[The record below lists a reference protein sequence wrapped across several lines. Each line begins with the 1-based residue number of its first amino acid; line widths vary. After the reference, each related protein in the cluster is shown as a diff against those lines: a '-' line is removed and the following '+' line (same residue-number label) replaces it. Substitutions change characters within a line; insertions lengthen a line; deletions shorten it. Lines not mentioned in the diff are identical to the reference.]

1 MAQQVLL
8 GLSPLHHCV
17 LPAPETAG
25 LCPSSFKPAVG
36 KLLQLKLLSRP
47 VLDAFQH
54 QPQTD
59 TTTTTIAATSSS
71 SSSGV
76 GMTHLWWHIGLRR
89 WHLINQLQQ
98 QQQQKQQPEA
108 FWYSAAAAAAAAPL
122 TEQQLED
129 LYCNPDA
136 R

>member
-54 QPQTD
+54 QHQTD
-59 TTTTTIAATSSS
+59 TTITTTTIATSSS
-71 SSSGV
+71 SSSSSSSNCCLLLFALHRPAVASAYG
-76 GMTHLWWHIGLRR
+76 
-89 WHLINQLQQ
+89 QL
-98 QQQQKQQPEA
+98 
-108 FWYSAAAAAAAAPL
+108 SANSQGRAGCCSAPL
-122 TEQQLED
+122 KATQSLHE
-129 LYCNPDA
+129 
-136 R
+136 